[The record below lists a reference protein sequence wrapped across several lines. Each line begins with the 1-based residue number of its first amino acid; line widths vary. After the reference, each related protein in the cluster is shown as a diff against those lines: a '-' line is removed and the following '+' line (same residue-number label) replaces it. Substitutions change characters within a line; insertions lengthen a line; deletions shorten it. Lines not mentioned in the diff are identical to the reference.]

1 MFAFE
6 VKDNF
11 KKLSKANARSRKI
24 RRHKPFSGITCGSKT
39 TIYYSRTSIKNTV
52 GTAKLCSIIEVFYYG
67 VYSVTN
73 KPDLSHDKVFL

>member
-1 MFAFE
+1 LVIDCNLKIYSEKDAMFAFE

-39 TIYYSRTSIKNTV
+39 TIYYV
-52 GTAKLCSIIEVFYYG
+52 E
-67 VYSVTN
+67 
-73 KPDLSHDKVFL
+73 PP

>member
-39 TIYYSRTSIKNTV
+39 TIYYV
-52 GTAKLCSIIEVFYYG
+52 E
-67 VYSVTN
+67 
-73 KPDLSHDKVFL
+73 PP